1 MSTLPIVCLPKN
13 KRTIGKGL
21 AAAAILVLVAA
32 AQPSRSV
39 WDGVYTSEQAK
50 RGEAAYSEQC
60 ANCHGL
66 ALNGGEMAPPL
77 TGGEFMS
84 NWNGLTV
91 GDLFD
96 RIRTTMP
103 ADAPGKLNRDKT
115 ADILAHILRINQF
128 PAGSMELPR
137 QSEVL
142 KDIRFEANKP
152 EKK

>member
-1 MSTLPIVCLPKN
+1 MN
-13 KRTIGKGL
+13 KRLLLAGL
-21 AAAAILVLVAA
+21 AVVAVLAMVAA

-39 WDGVYTSEQAK
+39 WDGVYTADQAK
-50 RGEAAYSEQC
+50 RGADLYADQC
-60 ANCHGL
+60 SACHGL

-77 TGGEFMS
+77 SGGEFMS

-103 ADAPGKLNRDKT
+103 ADSPGTLGRDKT
-115 ADILAHILRINQF
+115 ADILAHILSANQF
-128 PAGSMELPR
+128 PAGSMELSR

-142 KDIRFEANKP
+142 KDIRFEATKP

>member
-1 MSTLPIVCLPKN
+1 MLIVCLRKN
-13 KRTIGKGL
+13 KLLK
-21 AAAAILVLVAA
+21 AAAALSVLVFIAA
-32 AQPSRSV
+32 AQQPSRSV
-39 WDGVYTSEQAK
+39 WDGIYTADQAR
-50 RGEAAYSEQC
+50 RGADLYADQC
-60 ANCHGL
+60 ASCHGL
-66 ALNGGEMAPPL
+66 SLNGGEMAPPL

-115 ADILAHILRINQF
+115 ADILANILSVNMF
-128 PAGSMELPR
+128 PAGKTELPR

-142 KDIRFEANKP
+142 KDIRFEAQ
-152 EKK
+152 KK

>member
-1 MSTLPIVCLPKN
+1 MFI
-13 KRTIGKGL
+13 
-21 AAAAILVLVAA
+21 AAAQ
-32 AQPSRSV
+32 QPSRSV
-39 WDGVYTSEQAK
+39 WDGVYTADQAK
-50 RGEAAYSEQC
+50 RGADLYADQC
-60 ANCHGL
+60 SSCHGL

-115 ADILAHILRINQF
+115 ADILSHILAVNMF
-128 PAGSMELPR
+128 PAGKTELPR

-142 KDIRFEANKP
+142 KDIRFEAQ
-152 EKK
+152 KK